1 MGIREDSFTTTYSR
15 QIIGCNN
22 CGTHYRMYPL
32 ISEYISTML
41 EPCPRGDYRESFF
54 DCINPRPA
62 LIITRHEGSK
72 GHYFIDS
79 THESFTIKSFFMN
92 LDDKDLC
99 NIYRGSK

>member
-54 DCINPRPA
+54 DCINCNQRN
-62 LIITRHEGSK
+62 TFYWHKRHRE
-72 GHYFIDS
+72 D
-79 THESFTIKSFFMN
+79 
-92 LDDKDLC
+92 
-99 NIYRGSK
+99 RVV